1 MQEETQLSNE
11 PGVEIPDLET
21 LRFVGLL
28 LKGYDPFSFGRKKH
42 KRIKA
47 LNSGR
52 KRKRGKNDRA
62 RAAKPS

>member
-42 KRIKA
+42 KRIKGLKA
-47 LNSGR
+47 G
-52 KRKRGKNDRA
+52 KRKRGKNE
-62 RAAKPS
+62 